1 MSWGSILGFIGL
13 AVAAVGAVGSFFAG
27 KDRADALNNLASSR
41 RSAQALEERKNSV
54 RQRRERMKV
63 IREGRI
69 KRAAAVSNAQ
79 AQGALTVG
87 GSARGGFGSLISQ
100 TSANLGYLAQ
110 LGSIVDEQNIF
121 FRQAAMFGDEARRAG
136 EKQSLFRGIGSFGSS
151 IFKSRADIADIFS

>member
-1 MSWGSILGFIGL
+1 
-13 AVAAVGAVGSFFAG
+13 
-27 KDRADALNNLASSR
+27 
-41 RSAQALEERKNSV
+41 
-54 RQRRERMKV
+54 MKV

-100 TSANLGYLAQ
+100 TSANLGFLAQ

>member
-63 IREGRI
+63 IREG
-69 KRAAAVSNAQ
+69 
-79 AQGALTVG
+79 
-87 GSARGGFGSLISQ
+87 GGFGSLISQ